1 MVALGVIV
9 LDVFAQEIA
18 QVPFAEDHKVLE
30 AF

>member
-9 LDVFAQEIA
+9 FDEFAQEIA
-18 QVPFAEDHKVLE
+18 EVPFAEDHEVRE